1 MYYKELQAARE
12 TLTGPGGDFEIIE
25 TEILGN
31 RIRDF
36 KNRPNSIREFWL
48 STEQFADRTYIVYE
62 QERISYGAAHQIVN
76 SVAGWLFE
84 QGVRP
89 GDRVAIAMR
98 NYPEWML
105 IYWACTS
112 IGVAVVGLNAWW
124 TETEM
129 AYGINDAQ
137 PKFAFVDADR
147 LARIKDNSEIDNPP
161 RLITVRVDGDIGDAT
176 DWGSIIGVDHHLP
189 SVDVD
194 PDSDACIFYTSGTT
208 GFPKG
213 AQLTHRGCVANL
225 VNMQYAAASSTLA
238 VQAAT
243 GVEPPA
249 TLPTPVALI
258 TTPLFHVTANNC
270 GAYRV
275 TAAGGTIVLM
285 YRWDA
290 GEALRLIEREK
301 ITSAGGVPVM
311 GRELINHPD
320 FEKTDTSSLMAISC
334 GGAQVPPD
342 QVQKIDDQIE
352 TARPGTGYGMTETC
366 GIITSVAGD
375 FFVDRPDSAGP
386 AMPNFEVKLV
396 DDAGKEVAAGALGE
410 LWVRGSSVI
419 KGYINR
425 PEATAESITDGWLHT
440 GDIGRVDEDG
450 FIYLVDRK
458 KDMVLRGG
466 ENIYCVEVEAA
477 IYHHSGVAECCVFGV
492 PDERLG
498 EEVGAAIYL
507 KPGASLSADDL
518 RTHCAGRMAKFKIP
532 RYVWFCDEPF
542 PRNASGKFLKRAV
555 REKLIA
561 ATQT

>member
-1 MYYKELQAARE
+1 MHYQELQAARD

-36 KNRPNSIREFWL
+36 KNRPNSVREVWL
-48 STEQFADRTYIVYE
+48 STAQFSDRACIVYE
-62 QERISYGAAHQIVN
+62 HERINYAEAHRMVN

-112 IGVAVVGLNAWW
+112 IGVAVVGMNAWW

-137 PKFAFVDADR
+137 PKFVFVDAER
-147 LARIKDNSEIDNPP
+147 LARIKGNPEINQHPE
-161 RLITVRVDGDIGDAT
+161 LITVRVDSESGAMT
-176 DWGSIIGVDHHLP
+176 DWDAIVRVDRDLP
-189 SVDVD
+189 TVDVD

-225 VNMQYAAASSTLA
+225 LNLQYAAVSSMLA
-238 VQAAT
+238 MKAAT
-243 GVEPPA
+243 GMELPANPP
-249 TLPTPVALI
+249 PPVALI

-275 TAAGGTIVLM
+275 MAAGGTIVLM

-342 QVQKIDDQIE
+342 QVQKIDDRIE

-375 FFVDRPDSAGP
+375 FFVDKPESAGP

-396 DDAGKEVAAGALGE
+396 DDAGDDVPAGGLGE

-425 PEATAESITDGWLHT
+425 PDATAESITDGWLHT

-477 IYHHSGVAECCVFGV
+477 IYHHSAVAECCVFSV

-507 KPGASLSADDL
+507 KPGASLAIEDL
-518 RTHCAGRMAKFKIP
+518 KAHCANRLAKFKVP
-532 RYVWFCDEPF
+532 SYVWFSDDPF
-542 PRNASGKFLKRAV
+542 PRNASGKFLKREV
-555 REKLIA
+555 RDQLLNES
-561 ATQT
+561 